1 MQSRRTSIKRSDCFI
16 KKGVVDEN
24 PFVITDEDVT
34 EKVSKLTLIEE
45 DDDVNI
51 EDI

>member
-1 MQSRRTSIKRSDCFI
+1 MRSRRTSRSDCFI
-16 KKGVVDEN
+16 IKGGIVDEN
-24 PFVITDEDVT
+24 PFVITDEYVT
-34 EKVSKLTLIEE
+34 EKVPKLTLIEE